1 MAQTDD
7 NAPKPVRLGFLL
19 TPYYSMIAFA
29 SAIEPLR
36 MANRLS
42 GSELYQWVTYTVDG
56 EAVVASN
63 GLEIRPDAPIAQA
76 SDLNTLFVC
85 SGLDVEAA
93 SERSTITWLRKM
105 SQQRM
110 NFGALCTGS
119 HVLARAGLLDGY
131 RCTIHWENIA
141 SMREAFPRVVVSYEL
156 FEIDRDRF
164 TSAGGTAPLDMMLN
178 LITQQIGTDIATAI
192 SEAFACERIRG
203 RHDRQ
208 RIPLQLRLG
217 TSQPK
222 LIETVSIMESN
233 IEEPIGLDEL
243 ARHVG
248 VSRRQLERLFQKHLN
263 CVPTRYYLELRLA
276 RARQLLLQTSISIV
290 DVAFACGFVSAP
302 HFSKCYRDYYGIP
315 PREERRLRGTRIG
328 EADMNALKPGA
339 EPDLPREGAQAFVRT
354 AFDRD
359 DDDPTEEAGEAADAD
374 DTPEPTGPGS
384 ARTAAGHRG
393 RF

>member
-1 MAQTDD
+1 MAT
-7 NAPKPVRLGFLL
+7 NKENPKPVRIGFLL
-19 TPYYSMIAFA
+19 LPRYSMIAFA
-29 SAIEPLR
+29 SAVDPLR

-42 GSELYQWVTYTVDG
+42 GRELYQWIAYTVDG
-56 EAVVASN
+56 RPVEASN
-63 GLEIRPDAPIAQA
+63 GLEVTPDAAIAEA
-76 SDLNTLFVC
+76 ADLNTLFVC
-85 SGLDVEAA
+85 AGVEVEDTCDRNTL
-93 SERSTITWLRKM
+93 SWLRKLG
-105 SQQRM
+105 QQRM

-178 LITQQIGTDIATAI
+178 LITRQIGADTASAI
-192 SEAFACERIRG
+192 SESFACERIRG

-233 IEEPIGLDEL
+233 IEEPISLDEL

-263 CVPTRYYLELRLA
+263 CVPTRYYLELRLT

-302 HFSKCYRDYYGIP
+302 HFSKCYRDYFGIP
-315 PREERRLRGTRIG
+315 PREERRLRGGRSAEG
-328 EADMNALKPGA
+328 ADRDRAVQAGLEPELPRREPGA
-339 EPDLPREGAQAFVRT
+339 EAPAA
-354 AFDRD
+354 A
-359 DDDPTEEAGEAADAD
+359 EAESAADA
-374 DTPEPTGPGS
+374 TIV
-384 ARTAAGHRG
+384 AAAKGKS
-393 RF
+393 

>member
-1 MAQTDD
+1 MASSSDS
-7 NAPKPVRLGFLL
+7 ARKPIRLGFLL

-42 GSELYQWVTYTVDG
+42 GQELYQWVTYTVDG
-56 EAVVASN
+56 DAVIASN
-63 GLEIRPDAPIAQA
+63 GLEIRPDAAVA
-76 SDLNTLFVC
+76 NVRDLNTLFVC
-85 SGLDVEAA
+85 AGLDVEAA
-93 SERSTITWLRKM
+93 CDRNTISWLRKLG
-105 SQQRM
+105 QQRL

-141 SMREAFPRVVVSYEL
+141 SMREGFPRVVVSYEL

-178 LITQQIGTDIATAI
+178 LITQQIGPEIATAI

-233 IEEPIGLDEL
+233 IEEPISLDEL

-328 EADMNALKPGA
+328 EADAHSGRANL
-339 EPDLPREGAQAFVRT
+339 EPELPAEGAKAFVRDE
-354 AFDRD
+354 AKSDNGIED
-359 DDDPTEEAGEAADAD
+359 EVEGGEET
-374 DTPEPTGPGS
+374 TPAPGS
-384 ARTAAGHRG
+384 GTRRAASR
-393 RF
+393 REDS

>member
-1 MAQTDD
+1 MTTHATHG
-7 NAPKPVRLGFLL
+7 KPIRLGFLL
-19 TPYYSMIAFA
+19 APAYSMIAFA

-42 GSELYQWVTYTVDG
+42 GERLYEWTTYTIDG
-56 EAVVASN
+56 EAVAASN
-63 GLEIRPDAPIAQA
+63 GLAIRPDAAIAEA
-76 SDLNTLFVC
+76 HGIDTLFVC
-85 SGLDVEAA
+85 SGLEVERACDRHTLA
-93 SERSTITWLRKM
+93 WLRKLD
-105 SQQRM
+105 QQRM
-110 NFGALCTGS
+110 KFGALCTGAQ
-119 HVLARAGLLDGY
+119 VLARAGLLDGY
-131 RCTIHWENIA
+131 RCTLHWENIA

-156 FEIDRDRF
+156 FEIDRDRS

-178 LITQQIGTDIATAI
+178 LITQQIGPDIATAI

-233 IEEPIGLDEL
+233 IEEPISLDEL

-248 VSRRQLERLFQKHLN
+248 VSRRQLERLFQKHLAR
-263 CVPTRYYLELRLA
+263 VPTRYYLELRLA

-302 HFSKCYRDYYGIP
+302 HFSKCYREYYGIP
-315 PREERRLRGTRIG
+315 PREERRLRGSRAG
-328 EADMNALKPGA
+328 DSLQPEGLAEAALPPEGA
-339 EPDLPREGAQAFVRT
+339 EAFVRQ
-354 AFDRD
+354 ARQSREQGEE
-359 DDDPTEEAGEAADAD
+359 DPPLD
-374 DTPEPTGPGS
+374 PG
-384 ARTAAGHRG
+384 AVGG
-393 RF
+393 VQ

>member
-1 MAQTDD
+1 MNSTD
-7 NAPKPVRLGFLL
+7 APGKPIRFGFLL
-19 TPYYSMIAFA
+19 TPEYSMIAFA

-42 GSELYQWVTYTVDG
+42 GKRLYQWTTYTVDG
-56 EAVVASN
+56 NAVMASN
-63 GLEIRPDAPIAQA
+63 GLEIRPDAAITEA
-76 SDLNTLFVC
+76 SGLDTLFVC
-85 SGLDVEAA
+85 SGLDVEQA
-93 SERSTITWLRKM
+93 SDRATLSWLKKLG
-105 SQQRM
+105 QQRM
-110 NFGALCTGS
+110 NFGALCTGA

-131 RCTIHWENIA
+131 RCTLHWENIA

-178 LITQQIGTDIATAI
+178 LITQQIGADTATAI

-233 IEEPIGLDEL
+233 IEEPISLDEL

-302 HFSKCYRDYYGIP
+302 HFSKCYRDYFGIP
-315 PREERRLRGTRIG
+315 PREERRLRGARTGDQTEPPIEDTTEATLPADGAVAFLREAHG
-328 EADMNALKPGA
+328 ESEA
-339 EPDLPREGAQAFVRT
+339 EGGGDSGSTDGAQAR
-354 AFDRD
+354 ASNRERSDL
-359 DDDPTEEAGEAADAD
+359 P
-374 DTPEPTGPGS
+374 
-384 ARTAAGHRG
+384 
-393 RF
+393 